1 VLGTFLW
8 MTVLAGAGYLLA
20 DQYRAVSAWLDPV
33 ATFVLLAVVLVYVY
47 RVWTYVP
54 EQHPAE

>member
-1 VLGTFLW
+1 
-8 MTVLAGAGYLLA
+8 LA

-33 ATFVLLAVVLVYVY
+33 AMLVLVAVVLVYAH

-54 EQHPAE
+54 EQRPAE